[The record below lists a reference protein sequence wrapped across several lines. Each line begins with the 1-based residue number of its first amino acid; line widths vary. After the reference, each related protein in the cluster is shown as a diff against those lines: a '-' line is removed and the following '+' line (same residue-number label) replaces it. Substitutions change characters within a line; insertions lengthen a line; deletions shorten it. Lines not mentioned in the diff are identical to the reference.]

1 MKMQPQSELL
11 EDTISLEGPDSPQ
24 RPHTRRT
31 SSEEWYSWG
40 ENSET
45 EYQTGIRFCALYRKD
60 TRSRREEAELGS
72 TYWGAY
78 QAAFTTVARIAHK
91 AGLHDSELIS
101 DCAAGLVDFCARQY
115 DETAVGRD
123 NRPKSFF
130 AYLKNIA
137 YAYLRK
143 HRDFLAFAKKM
154 TGTGFSSQDLMT
166 VATFGREEDRRER
179 ASASEYDYR
188 DVLDTLDPDAVES
201 LYAEEW
207 TGFALGEYEGED
219 AGQVI
224 ENMEE
229 HLPETLR
236 DWVDYLLD
244 QVRHSGLS
252 SATLAVRVPAILEQL
267 KSATGARL
275 MDIVKRLIARMKS
288 GCRVALD
295 LLRTLRA
302 TIPGQHERTLNLID
316 EVLSGIKVVPQVHV
330 VRLTSQKVS
339 VCWQESW
346 TPMAAMHMQGITT
359 QHVTL
364 APDPDIADPGEIHPR
379 VIDAVEV
386 CEVLDTAA
394 KANTADSETQPV
406 GYDNDLGF
414 LIDVSDLRHGRV
426 PPAKA
431 RFVIVETPPADPPG
445 TPPRLDEDP
454 GSRKQERTEER
465 VVFMDRWVRQLR
477 SPPVH
482 EPPEFGRNFRPP
494 QQSAGPMTMVL

>member
-11 EDTISLEGPDSPQ
+11 EDTISLEDSPH

-45 EYQTGIRFCALYRKD
+45 EYQKGIRFCALYRKD
-60 TRSRREEAELGS
+60 TRSRREEAELG
-72 TYWGAY
+72 TAYWGAY

-137 YAYLRK
+137 FAYLRK

-166 VATFGREEDRRER
+166 VATFGREEDRLER
-179 ASASEYDYR
+179 ASASEYDHR
-188 DVLDTLDPDAVES
+188 DVFDTLDPDAVES

-207 TGFALGEYEGED
+207 TGFAVEEYEGED

-224 ENMEE
+224 ETMEE

-252 SATLAVRVPAILEQL
+252 PALLAVRVPAILEQL

-275 MDIVKRLIARMKS
+275 MDIIKRLIARMKS
-288 GCRVALD
+288 GCREALD
-295 LLRTLRA
+295 LLRALRA

-316 EVLSGIKVVPQVHV
+316 EVLDSIETASQPLQRENCSAMTAVHGPAPQ
-330 VRLTSQKVS
+330 Q
-339 VCWQESW
+339 
-346 TPMAAMHMQGITT
+346 
-359 QHVTL
+359 VTL
-364 APDPDIADPGEIHPR
+364 TQGPDIADPGEIHPR
-379 VIDAVEV
+379 VTDAVAV
-386 CEVLDTAA
+386 CKVLDTAA
-394 KANTADSETQPV
+394 ESDTPDSNTQPV
-406 GYDNDLGF
+406 GYDSDLGF

-431 RFVIVETPPADPPG
+431 RFMIVETPPADPPG

-454 GSRKQERTEER
+454 GPGKPGPTEDRMVFLDRR
-465 VVFMDRWVRQLR
+465 VRRLQ
-477 SPPVH
+477 SPLLQ
-482 EPPEFGRNFRPP
+482 EPPEGGRNFRPP
-494 QQSAGPMTMVL
+494 LRSAGQMAMAL